1 MKVHATYSGTTRQRG
16 ISLFVAMIMLA
27 GVTMMSLA
35 AARMTMLEITM
46 AGNEQDRVA
55 AFERAEAGLH
65 ALYENR
71 AGVVDFNSG
80 VGHIDCT
87 GNVALGADC
96 DEQTITLP
104 SGDFHPTKNYGWSKR
119 VGAAKLLCPPA
130 YLEISCTDAKAAY
143 FEFRSRYDDRA
154 AGGAMVEVTQG
165 LLSILPEQD

>member
-35 AARMTMLEITM
+35 AARMTLLEITM
-46 AGNEQDRVA
+46 AGNDQDRIDS
-55 AFERAEAGLH
+55 FERAA
-65 ALYENR
+65 
-71 AGVVDFNSG
+71 VIDFNSG

-104 SGDFHPTKNYGWSKR
+104 SGDFHPSKNYGWSKR